1 MQLLLLLGCQSRP
14 VHNLDVV
21 LGKLLRNRAGKE
33 LCMTAL
39 ELAGS
44 ICYLLQHLLRAKP

>member
-1 MQLLLLLGCQSRP
+1 

-21 LGKLLRNRAGKE
+21 LGKPLRNRAGKE
-33 LCMTAL
+33 LGMATL

-44 ICYLLQHLLRAKP
+44 IGNLLQHLLRAKS